1 MTGKRKIYLFLAV
14 AAMCW
19 LAVAGWA
26 FHSGRLGSSVD
37 PKYGDVFNAT
47 ELSADGVYSYRGDRD
62 SIAEDTFGVI
72 LPSPERNSELTARA
86 MADLADLWSDKLIL
100 VVSFDEGLSC
110 SAATAWHDWQTPF
123 GIIQIDGNSIVHL
136 RDDGAEI
143 DNEALTKAEDLN
155 AFMPYFS
162 RYFSDRR
169 LVPLLFDRSAG
180 SDQMV
185 SYMND
190 LSLHRDFFRV
200 VMIMPDTDTKLFS
213 ESSAEL
219 VSVFDQLSVHDLSGT
234 VPPIFCTE
242 VKAMKA
248 ILRFDGSGV
257 TNVIVDESVKEPGF
271 NDIAVFFGGK

>member
-47 ELSADGVYSYRGDRD
+47 DLFSDGVYSYQGDSD
-62 SIAEDTFGVI
+62 NIDKDTFGVI
-72 LPSPERNSELTARA
+72 LPSPKQNSAVTARA
-86 MADLADLWSDKLIL
+86 LADLADLWSDKLIL
-100 VVSFDEGLSC
+100 IVSFEEGLPETV
-110 SAATAWHDWQTPF
+110 ATSWHDWQTPF

-136 RDDGAEI
+136 REEGALI
-143 DNEALTKAEDLN
+143 DNEALTRAEDLN
-155 AFMPYFS
+155 AFIPYFS
-162 RYFSDRR
+162 RYFPGSR

-180 SDQMV
+180 TDQVV
-185 SYMND
+185 SYLNG
-190 LSLHRDFFRV
+190 LALRRDYYRV
-200 VMIMPDTDTKLFS
+200 VMIMPDTDT
-213 ESSAEL
+213 EL
-219 VSVFDQLSVHDLSGT
+219 YSKNPGELAASFDQLPVRDLSGA
-234 VPPIFCTE
+234 VPPVFCTE

-248 ILRFDGSGV
+248 ILRFDGPNIE
-257 TNVIVDESVKEPGF
+257 NVIIDESVSAPGF